1 MHGNDSNAS
10 PHEKTRAHCMSYVN
24 QLRRYLAAYA
34 RKDLQA
40 IEAML
45 DEGATLQDWNLVVT
59 GKAEVLRETHNNFEA
74 ARSIE
79 IEIKREFERGRDA
92 AAELHI
98 VIDGTVH
105 LEVVDVVR
113 FNARGLVESIKSYKG

>member
-1 MHGNDSNAS
+1 
-10 PHEKTRAHCMSYVN
+10 MSYVN
-24 QLRRYLAAYA
+24 QFRQYLSAYA

-45 DEGATLQDWNLVVT
+45 NEEATLQDWNLVVN
-59 GKAEVLRETHNNFEA
+59 GKLEVLRETQSNFEA

-79 IEIKREFERGRDA
+79 IEIKREFVNGRDA

-98 VIDGTVH
+98 VIDETVH
-105 LEVVDVVR
+105 LEVVDIVR

>member
-1 MHGNDSNAS
+1 MSN
-10 PHEKTRAHCMSYVN
+10 VN
-24 QLRRYLAAYA
+24 QLRQYLAAYA

-45 DEGATLQDWNLVVT
+45 DEEVALQDWNLVVN
-59 GKAEVLRETHNNFEA
+59 GKSWVLRETQNNFEA

-79 IEIKREFERGRDA
+79 IEIKREFVNERDA
-92 AAELHI
+92 AAELRI
-98 VIDGTVH
+98 VIDGTIH
-105 LEVVDVVR
+105 LEVVDIVR

>member
-1 MHGNDSNAS
+1 
-10 PHEKTRAHCMSYVN
+10 MSHAD
-24 QLRRYLAAYA
+24 QLRQYLAAYA

-45 DEGATLQDWNLVVT
+45 DEEATLQDWNLVVN
-59 GKAEVLRETHNNFEA
+59 GKLKVLRETQNNFEA

-79 IEIKREFERGRDA
+79 IEVKREFVSGRDA

-105 LEVVDVVR
+105 LEIVDIVR

>member
-1 MHGNDSNAS
+1 M
-10 PHEKTRAHCMSYVN
+10 RYVN
-24 QLRRYLAAYA
+24 QLRQYLAAYA

-40 IEAML
+40 IAAML
-45 DEGATLQDWNLVVT
+45 DEGATLQDWNLVVS

-79 IEIKREFERGRDA
+79 IEIKREFESGPDA
-92 AAELHI
+92 AAELRV

-105 LEVVDVVR
+105 LEVVDILR
-113 FNARGLVESIKSYKG
+113 FNARGLVSSIKSYKG

>member
-1 MHGNDSNAS
+1 
-10 PHEKTRAHCMSYVN
+10 MSYVN
-24 QLRRYLAAYA
+24 QLRQYLAAYA

-45 DEGATLQDWNLVVT
+45 DEEATLQDWNSVVS
-59 GKAEVLRETHNNFEA
+59 GKSMVLRETQNNFDA

-79 IEIKREFERGRDA
+79 IEIKREFVNEREV
-92 AAELHI
+92 AAELRI
-98 VIDGTVH
+98 VIDGTAP
-105 LEVVDVVR
+105 LEVVDIVR